1 MNNQQTRIKLSTT
14 QPNFCMPSALA
25 CLTGKTVDECI
36 TIYQKELGNIPI
48 TGVYYPILLKIL
60 DELGYSYQELDRREA
75 NKFIGDMIV
84 FVHGH
89 VMVYDSIV
97 KKFYDPASP
106 NGRELPHYSK
116 FNKIFAVRYPPVK
129 SRSELF
135 SRIHR

>member
-1 MNNQQTRIKLSTT
+1 MPRIQLSTT
-14 QPNFCMPSALA
+14 HKNFCMPAALA

-36 TIYQKELGNIPI
+36 DLFKKELGNIPI

-60 DELGYSYQELDRREA
+60 GELGYSYQELDRRQA

-84 FVHGH
+84 FVPGH
-89 VMVYDSIV
+89 AMVYDSIV

-106 NGRELPHYSK
+106 DGRPLPHYSK
-116 FNKIFAVRYPPVK
+116 FQKIFAVRYPPVK
-129 SRSELF
+129 ERSELF